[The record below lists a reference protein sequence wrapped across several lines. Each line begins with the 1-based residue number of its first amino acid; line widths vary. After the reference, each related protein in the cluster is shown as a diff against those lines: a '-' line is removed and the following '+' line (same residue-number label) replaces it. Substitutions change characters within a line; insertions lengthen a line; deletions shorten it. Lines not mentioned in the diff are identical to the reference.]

1 MQNSIVLL
9 GSIWILLLLTG
20 VSCSVAKR
28 PFSNTNLEQQI
39 TLAYLEDPSTH
50 QDVFGKGKIQI
61 DPILEV
67 RKSLESNGVVYFND
81 PLRSSLLKTPVP
93 DRKARVVIPDSLKY
107 KYTYLED
114 RSDME
119 HNYAVIHHFSM
130 LLPTDIP
137 DTYLM
142 EHIEWLNLCV
152 DSTCG
157 RMLKREFIQVALKKG
172 AAFDISIV
180 NIYEQTDL
188 IAFGFF
194 NQEQL
199 DKAKP
204 GKKLEFKKVTG
215 RIEVRD

>member
-1 MQNSIVLL
+1 MMAMFL
-9 GSIWILLLLTG
+9 
-20 VSCSVAKR
+20 SCSSICKYGY
-28 PFSNTNLEQQI
+28 
-39 TLAYLEDPSTH
+39 TLKYDQKLSTKAIIAYLEDPSTH
-50 QDVFGKGKIQI
+50 QDIFGKGKIQI

-93 DRKARVVIPDSLKY
+93 DRKARFVIPDSLKQ

-119 HNYAVIHHFSM
+119 HDYTVIHHFSM
-130 LLPTDIP
+130 LLPTNKP

-142 EHIEWLNLCV
+142 EHIEWFNLCL

-157 RMLKREFIQVALKKG
+157 RMLKREFIQVALKKE

-194 NQEQL
+194 NQEQM
-199 DKAKP
+199 DQARQ
-204 GKKLEFKKVTG
+204 GEKLEFKKVTG